1 MENPHMQEQVLEVLD
16 KLRPFLLRDGGDVE
30 LVDIEEGIVK
40 LRLMGACGSCP
51 SSTITLKAGIERA
64 LLEEVPGVI
73 EVEQVFNLKAEAAR
87 SEQEVIG
94 APDEEAL
101 FASQEGAK
109 WPTVLAAG
117 AGY

>member
-1 MENPHMQEQVLEVLD
+1 MAD
-16 KLRPFLLRDGGDVE
+16 
-30 LVDIEEGIVK
+30 
-40 LRLMGACGSCP
+40 C
-51 SSTITLKAGIERA
+51 SSRWSWILI
-64 LLEEVPGVI
+64 
-73 EVEQVFNLKAEAAR
+73 KAEAAR

-94 APDEEAL
+94 APNEEAL

>member
-1 MENPHMQEQVLEVLD
+1 MVNVQVYGTKVICASCVGMPSSTETFEWLQAAIGRKYEGQENKFNFEYIDFQEEQVLEVLD

-64 LLEEVPGVI
+64 L
-73 EVEQVFNLKAEAAR
+73 
-87 SEQEVIG
+87 
-94 APDEEAL
+94 
-101 FASQEGAK
+101 
-109 WPTVLAAG
+109 
-117 AGY
+117 

>member
-1 MENPHMQEQVLEVLD
+1 M
-16 KLRPFLLRDGGDVE
+16 
-30 LVDIEEGIVK
+30 
-40 LRLMGACGSCP
+40 
-51 SSTITLKAGIERA
+51 
-64 LLEEVPGVI
+64 
-73 EVEQVFNLKAEAAR
+73 EAAH

-117 AGY
+117 ARYELKAEAARSECEEDVASDIEALFASAEEAKPPNILAAGARY